1 MGRATDLYVRR
12 DLVAY
17 GVICWNIG
25 ILIMGLSHTFWE
37 LLLSRTI
44 LGIGMLFYE
53 MKDEN
58 L

>member
-44 LGIGMLFYE
+44 LGIGSL
-53 MKDEN
+53 
-58 L
+58 